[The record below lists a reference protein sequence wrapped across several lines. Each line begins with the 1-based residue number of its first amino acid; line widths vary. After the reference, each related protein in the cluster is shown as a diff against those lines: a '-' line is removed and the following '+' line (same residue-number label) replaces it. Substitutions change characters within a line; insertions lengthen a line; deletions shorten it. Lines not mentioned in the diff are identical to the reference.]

1 MASKK
6 DQAALQEEQAIEKVS
21 KIEQFYA
28 ENGKK
33 IWTVVCALAVVAL
46 LVLAYQQFIVK
57 PRAAEAAAQ
66 MYAAENSFADGE
78 YELALNGD
86 GNVYGFSEVLDEY
99 KGRAPKAANFYAGV
113 CELQLGNFQEALNY
127 LKKYKGK
134 DAILA
139 ARALACQADAY
150 VGLEDYAKAAPLF
163 EKAAAQADNVFA
175 AAYLLKA
182 GVVYEQLGD
191 NAKALELYKTIK
203 DKYPQ
208 SVEGYDVDKYIARLE
223 AAL

>member
-6 DQAALQEEQAIEKVS
+6 DQAELQNEQAIEKVN
-21 KIEQFYA
+21 KVEEFYYA
-28 ENGKK
+28 NKK
-33 IWTVVCALAVVAL
+33 LIWTLTCAILALAL
-46 LVLAYQQFIVK
+46 LILAYQQFIVK

-66 MYAAENSFADGE
+66 MYTAEASFADGE

-86 GNVYGFSEVLDEY
+86 GNVYGFAEVLKEY
-99 KGRAPKAANFYAGV
+99 KGRAPKAANLYAGV

-134 DAILA
+134 DAILG
-139 ARALACQADAY
+139 ARALACQADAL
-150 VGLEDYAKAAPLF
+150 VGLEDYAKAAPLY
-163 EKAAAQADNVFA
+163 EKAAAKSDNVFA

-191 NAKALELYKTIK
+191 KDKALSLYKSIK

-208 SVEGYDVDKYIARLE
+208 SVEGYDVDKYIARIE